1 MQMENN
7 KKSFG
12 YLVGP
17 LILYWLVNLVA
28 VTAAEAVVLLGYMAE
43 TQAKKMGMDQIQ
55 QYVMDHMNELL
66 QVINSR
72 LVEISAFGALIT
84 LAVSAAFFLHDRKKE
99 KLEGAVTTERA
110 SAGRYLWILLLGVGM
125 CIALNNL
132 MNLAG
137 LAFYSDAYQKT
148 SQAMYSAGFEVQI
161 LCLGILMPLSEEM
174 IFRGVI
180 FKRYEQGFG
189 FKKAMLMSAM
199 FFAVTHGNLV
209 QIVYGFVMGLF
220 LAYVYE
226 KYGSLKAAA
235 SLHITM
241 NLVSLFVTKVDGFT
255 WMFSGFWPLCI
266 STVGAAFVSACAFVK
281 IRDINT
287 NETAEGSE
295 GVGTGF

>member
-28 VTAAEAVVLLGYMAE
+28 VTAAEAVVLGGYMAE

-180 FKRYEQGFG
+180 F
-189 FKKAMLMSAM
+189 
-199 FFAVTHGNLV
+199 
-209 QIVYGFVMGLF
+209 
-220 LAYVYE
+220 
-226 KYGSLKAAA
+226 
-235 SLHITM
+235 
-241 NLVSLFVTKVDGFT
+241 
-255 WMFSGFWPLCI
+255 
-266 STVGAAFVSACAFVK
+266 
-281 IRDINT
+281 
-287 NETAEGSE
+287 
-295 GVGTGF
+295 

>member
-1 MQMENN
+1 
-7 KKSFG
+7 
-12 YLVGP
+12 
-17 LILYWLVNLVA
+17 
-28 VTAAEAVVLLGYMAE
+28 
-43 TQAKKMGMDQIQ
+43 MDQIQ

-235 SLHITM
+235 CLHITM
-241 NLVSLFVTKVDGFT
+241 NLVSLLVTKADGFT